1 MPDNNNQLLT
11 ILEKWNATPI
21 KTIKQNLRFLL
32 QKSNKK
38 PKDLI
43 EFLLP
48 IPEQTTRSILNIHN
62 VSGFDITI
70 ALKVCQWLNCDITEL
85 MQDNTEI

>member
-1 MPDNNNQLLT
+1 MPDNNSQLLT
-11 ILEKWNATPI
+11 ILEKWNTTPT
-21 KTIKQNLRFLL
+21 KTIKLNLRSLL

-48 IPEQTTRSILNIHN
+48 IPEHTTRSILNIYN

-70 ALKVCQWLNCDITEL
+70 GLKICQWLKCDITEL
-85 MQDNTEI
+85 MQDNTDI